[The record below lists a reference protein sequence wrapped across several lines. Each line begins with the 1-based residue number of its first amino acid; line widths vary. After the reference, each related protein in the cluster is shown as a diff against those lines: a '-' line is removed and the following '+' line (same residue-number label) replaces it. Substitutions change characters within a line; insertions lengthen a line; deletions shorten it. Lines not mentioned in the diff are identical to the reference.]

1 MTATPYRWIPVGLAL
16 LLLLGGCTLGRARGT
31 AGPQEAPSAATL
43 TAEVRT
49 LRQENGSLREQQR
62 GLQARLDELQRTL
75 AQSQEDQR
83 RFHESMT
90 TNFDLL
96 EQSVALTLSKTLTA
110 DPMAGVQAREQN
122 GARGTSVSA
131 PAGATAAGTVG
142 APRVASGPPP
152 ALDAQRPTPAVLAA
166 APALAPSATTR
177 ERVDAGSLAVV
188 PVVAMARTQEPAPP
202 ELFLDPDLLPPESP
216 APLKAHREAKPL
228 YERGFALFARKD
240 YDQAL
245 LVFQNFL
252 QRFPNDIYSDNAQ
265 FWIGEAY
272 LNLERG
278 EDAEQAYRAV
288 LRNYEHRS
296 TLEGYKTPD
305 AIYRLG
311 QLAQRQGD
319 ARRTRHYFE
328 VLSER
333 FPDTSAGR
341 RAAQELGSL
350 GINTAAR

>member
-1 MTATPYRWIPVGLAL
+1 MTATPSRLILVGLAL
-16 LLLLGGCTLGRARGT
+16 LLLLGGCTLGRTRG
-31 AGPQEAPSAATL
+31 AAAPQEAPTAATL

-49 LRQENGSLREQQR
+49 LRQENGTLREQQR
-62 GLQARLDELQRTL
+62 ALQARLDELQRTL
-75 AQSQEDQR
+75 AQSEDDQR
-83 RFHESMT
+83 HFRESMT

-110 DPMAGVQAREQN
+110 DLTTGGQAREQ
-122 GARGTSVSA
+122 GSAR
-131 PAGATAAGTVG
+131 
-142 APRVASGPPP
+142 SGPVAAPSGGAAPTASVTLP
-152 ALDAQRPTPAVLAA
+152 AADARRPMPAVLAA
-166 APALAPSATTR
+166 APNQAPAAAAR
-177 ERVDAGSLAVV
+177 ERADTGSLAVV
-188 PVVAMARTQEPAPP
+188 PVAAMTRAPEPDRPAPI
-202 ELFLDPDLLPPESP
+202 LDPDLLPPESP
-216 APLKAHREAKPL
+216 TPLKAHREAKPL

-278 EDAEQAYRAV
+278 EDAERAYRAV

-319 ARRTRHYFE
+319 LRRTRHYFE

-333 FPDTSAGR
+333 FPDSSAGR
-341 RAAQELGSL
+341 RAAHELGAL